1 MSLDKKK
8 RKMELKKAVRVVLGL
23 IFIVAM
29 TFGVYRY
36 FKNLTEKEEG
46 FFSFGKTKEEESE
59 SAPLPVRVSNARMG
73 ELIMKLKTIGEV
85 EAIRIVKIKSD
96 LKGEIKKLW
105 VDEGT
110 HAKKGEILAELDDTE
125 YRLKLEEAEANRL
138 EKLSRFYVENQF
150 GEITSTTKD
159 EGLKK
164 IDSKKNE
171 YEKALELWKD
181 GLISEKELEKK
192 KREYELSIIE
202 KGERREDI
210 LSSSIGFSQAD
221 IAYKQAKINL
231 EKTKIKAPF
240 SGIITDLKVRENHY
254 VNPGEEIMTL
264 VNVDRLR
271 VKAKILESEIGKIVI
286 GRRAT
291 LKFSSYPEKI
301 FYGKL
306 ISISPVVDP
315 NEKTCNVFIDLENP
329 GELIKP
335 GMHCEVAIDSEIHK
349 GKLII
354 PREAILVRGE
364 RKLCFVVEGELA
376 KWRYVETGLEDDTNV
391 EILSGVSEG
400 EEVIVE
406 GHFILAH
413 DAKVRVLR

>member
-1 MSLDKKK
+1 MN
-8 RKMELKKAVRVVLGL
+8 LKKLVRIILGF

-29 TFGVYRY
+29 TFGAYRY
-36 FKNLTEKEEG
+36 FKNLTEKEEEG
-46 FFSFGKTKEEESE
+46 VFSSGKSKEEESE
-59 SAPLPVRVSNARMG
+59 SAPLPVRVSSARIG

-105 VDEGT
+105 VDEGS
-110 HAKKGEILAELDDTE
+110 HVKEGEILAELDDTE
-125 YRLKLEEAEANRL
+125 YRLRLEEAEVSRL
-138 EKLSRFYVENQF
+138 EKLSRFYIQNQF
-150 GEITSTTKD
+150 GELTSTAENED
-159 EGLKK
+159 LKK
-164 IDSKKNE
+164 IDTKRDE
-171 YEKALELWKD
+171 YEKALKLWKD

-192 KREYELSIIE
+192 RREYELSIIE
-202 KGERREDI
+202 KGERREDV
-210 LSSSIGFSQAD
+210 LSASTGFSQAD

-240 SGIITDLKVRENHY
+240 SGIITDLKVRGNQS
-254 VNPGEEIMTL
+254 VNPGEELMTL

-271 VKAKILESEIGKIVI
+271 VKAKILESEIGKIAI
-286 GRRAT
+286 GRRTT
-291 LKFSSYPEKI
+291 LKFSSYPGKI

-306 ISISPVVDP
+306 IIISPIVDS

-335 GMHCEVAIDSEIHK
+335 GMHCEIAIDSEIHK
-349 GKLII
+349 GKLIV

-364 RKLCFVVEGELA
+364 RKLCFVAEGELA

-400 EEVIVE
+400 EDVIVE
-406 GHFILAH
+406 GHFTLAH
-413 DAKVRVLR
+413 DAKIRVAK

>member
-1 MSLDKKK
+1 MN
-8 RKMELKKAVRVVLGL
+8 LKKLGRVILGF

-29 TFGVYRY
+29 TFGAYRY
-36 FKNLTEKEEG
+36 FKNLTEKEEEG
-46 FFSFGKTKEEESE
+46 VFSSGKSKEEESE
-59 SAPLPVRVSNARMG
+59 SAPLPVRVSSARIG

-105 VDEGT
+105 VDEGS
-110 HAKKGEILAELDDTE
+110 HVKEGEILAELDDTE
-125 YRLKLEEAEANRL
+125 YRLRLEEAEVSRL
-138 EKLSRFYVENQF
+138 EKLSRFYIQSQF
-150 GEITSTTKD
+150 GELTSTAVNED
-159 EGLKK
+159 LKK
-164 IDSKKNE
+164 IDTKRDE
-171 YEKALELWKD
+171 YEKALKLWKD

-192 KREYELSIIE
+192 RREYELSIIE
-202 KGERREDI
+202 KGERREDV
-210 LSSSIGFSQAD
+210 LSASTGFSQAD

-240 SGIITDLKVRENHY
+240 SGIITDLKVRENQS
-254 VNPGEEIMTL
+254 VNPGEELMTL

-271 VKAKILESEIGKIVI
+271 VKAKILESEIGKIAI
-286 GRRAT
+286 GRRTT
-291 LKFSSYPEKI
+291 LKFSSYPGKI

-306 ISISPVVDP
+306 IIISPIVDS
-315 NEKTCNVFIDLENP
+315 NEKSCNVFIDLENP

-335 GMHCEVAIDSEIHK
+335 GMHCEIAIDSEIHK
-349 GKLII
+349 GKLIV

-364 RKLCFVVEGELA
+364 RKLCFVAEGELA

-400 EEVIVE
+400 EDVIVE
-406 GHFILAH
+406 GHFTLAH
-413 DAKVRVLR
+413 DAKIRVAK